1 MKETLQE
8 VTDAVQLL
16 WNMSAKYDRG
26 QTIFWTDIEAI
37 AGDRNTNRG
46 KHVINK
52 WRRQLKR
59 KTEDG
64 GRGIVT
70 LVSNTV
76 GVRLLTHLEA
86 ATEIPR
92 LRQGKAYRQIRRALR
107 ETSLVNT
114 SGLPVHSQ
122 KLLASQRMQ
131 MAEQRRALFRSQ
143 KESRNGVVKT
153 EVNPRRK
160 VVA

>member
-8 VTDAVQLL
+8 ITDAVKLL

-26 QTIFWTDIEAI
+26 QTIHWAEIEAI
-37 AGDRNTNRG
+37 SGERNTNRG

-52 WRRQLKR
+52 WRRQLER

-64 GRGIVT
+64 GREIVT
-70 LVSNTV
+70 LASHTV

-92 LRQGKAYRQIRRALR
+92 LRQRKAYRQLRRALKQ
-107 ETSLVNT
+107 TALVNT
-114 SGLPVHSQ
+114 NGLPVHSQ

-131 MAEQRRALFRSQ
+131 MVEQRRALFRSQ

-153 EVNPRRK
+153 EGNPRRK
-160 VVA
+160 IVA